1 MEELIEA
8 IKSNDLVKVK
18 RVMGPM
24 LQERATALIE
34 KAKVKMAK
42 SVMIEGEEREEEDE
56 SEEDDEDAKKT
67 NAKEKEE
74 LDDKEDEEEE
84 E

>member
-42 SVMIEGEEREEEDE
+42 SVMIEGEEREEDE